1 MVKYSAD
8 QVYKLLSPHS
18 LTEEQRAVVEG
29 ASIDSPT
36 LVIAGAGSGKT
47 ELMTVRVLYLIA
59 NSLAQPG
66 EILGLTFTR
75 KAASELSARV
85 NQALYKLRESEMWP
99 ANLAMDFTP
108 PNITTYNS
116 FGNDI
121 FRKLSLAVGYES
133 DATLLTEAS
142 SVALADELVRHIKGD
157 LHQSLEDWDRNKDYL
172 IDLILS
178 LAAEVTDNQSTS
190 DQMISEL
197 GRFIEHIGSL
207 PKSDKGESGQF
218 QYTVDVID
226 AANLNI
232 VIASLVAE
240 YLALK
245 KRRNL
250 VDFSDQVAL
259 ALSALPQNF
268 DHGYRFVL
276 LDEYQDTSSI
286 QTQLLSR
293 LFRGQAVLAVGD
305 PNQAIYGWRGASS
318 NNLSGYHR
326 DFGSISPAT
335 YQLSKSWRSGQ
346 AVVDAANQLT
356 LALNAAQPDLAPV
369 KLTPGAV
376 DKVNS
381 VTAEVFQDELTE
393 AEAVADWFEK
403 HLDSDKSAA
412 LLLRTKASMPL
423 YAKVISARG
432 IPVEVTG
439 LSGLLQLPEVLDLI
453 SALKV
458 IQRPESGAALMR
470 LLSGPR
476 WRIGPKDLAEL
487 SEMAKR
493 LSRIRSEV
501 TSAMPVTI
509 VEALDEL
516 CRPGALERGNF
527 SAIGGPRL
535 VSAAKLLRKMRSTS
549 NIGLAQFS
557 WVVVRELELDIE
569 MFAHS
574 VQLNPLANLEAFIA
588 RIAEYEQSSLRPSL
602 TGLLSWLD
610 YATDRENFE
619 LPKTGAKKGTVQIM
633 SVHAAKGL
641 EWDLVALAQ
650 LNKGAFPVEGK
661 GAKGWLA
668 AGKLPFALRG
678 DSNVLPVFAFSKA
691 QTQKEANGLYL
702 DFQERNRARQLS
714 EERRLAYVAVTRA
727 KSALHITASHYKLG
741 NKKPREISEFLIE
754 LLDAGLIELVN
765 EIPEVLEFNPLD
777 GRSEQAVWPFDP
789 LGANRGKI
797 EQAAIAVAEAAP
809 ANFKDFTELALL
821 LEERER
827 GSWLTVPE
835 LPQRLSA
842 SKLMQLITD
851 PAGFAEYLARPVPQL
866 FSATAQRG
874 TDFHRLLEEHWKQDL
889 ELSEQDWALEDEDL
903 KANFESSRFASL
915 EPEFIEQSIEF
926 ELAGFIVVCKIDAV
940 FLTDGEYQVVDWKSG
955 SAPKSKEDLD
965 AKAIQL
971 ALYRLAFAKWQG
983 IGVERVKASFFYAAD
998 GKEIV
1003 PTELPS
1009 ESELAQAIERAKT
1022 TRRG

>member
-1 MVKYSAD
+1 MVRFSAD

-29 ASIDSPT
+29 AAIDAPT

-85 NQALYKLRESEMWP
+85 NQALYKLRESDMWP
-99 ANLAMDFTP
+99 SELAIDFTP

-142 SVALADELVRHIKGD
+142 SVALADELVRHIKGE
-157 LHQSLEDWDRNKDYL
+157 LHQSLEEWDRNKDYL
-172 IDLILS
+172 IDLILA
-178 LAAEVTDNQSTS
+178 LAAEVTDNQSS
-190 DQMISEL
+190 SEQMIEVLS
-197 GRFIEHIGSL
+197 GVIAHIGSL
-207 PKSDKGESGQF
+207 PKSDRGEAGQF
-218 QYTVDVID
+218 QYTVDLIA

-259 ALSALPQNF
+259 ALSALPSKF

-318 NNLSGYHR
+318 NNLSGFHA
-326 DFGSISPAT
+326 DFGSTVAST
-335 YQLSKSWRSGQ
+335 FQLSKSWRSGQ

-356 LALNAAQPDLAPV
+356 LALNAAQPELAPV
-369 KLTPGAV
+369 TLTPGLL
-376 DKVNS
+376 DKVNT
-381 VTAEVFQDELTE
+381 VTAEVFQDELSE

-403 HLDSDKSAA
+403 NLDSDKSAA
-412 LLLRTKASMPL
+412 LLLRTKSSMPL
-423 YAKVISARG
+423 YAKVISERG
-432 IPVEVTG
+432 ISVEVTG

-470 LLSGPR
+470 LLAGPR
-476 WRIGPKDLAEL
+476 WRIGPKDLAQL

-493 LSRIRSEV
+493 LSRLRSEV
-501 TSAMPVTI
+501 TAAMPVTI

-516 CRPGALERGNF
+516 CRPGALERANL
-527 SAIGGPRL
+527 SELGGPRM
-535 VSAAKLLRKMRSTS
+535 VSAAKLLRKMRATS
-549 NIGLAQFS
+549 NIGLAQFA

-569 MFAHS
+569 LFAHS
-574 VQLNPLANLEAFIA
+574 AQANPLANLEAFIA

-602 TGLLSWLD
+602 TGLLTWLD
-610 YATDRENFE
+610 YAIERENFE
-619 LPKTGAKKGTVQIM
+619 LPKTGSKKGTVQIM

-650 LNKGAFPVEGK
+650 LNKGSFPVEGK

-668 AGKLPFALRG
+668 AGRLPFELRG
-678 DSNVLPVFAFSKA
+678 DSNVLAKFDYLRA
-691 QTQKEANGLYL
+691 QTQKEANALYL
-702 DFQERNRARQLS
+702 EFQESNRARQLA

-727 KSALHITASHYKLG
+727 KSALHITASHYKQG
-741 NKKPREISEFLIE
+741 NKKPREISEFLVE
-754 LLDAGLIELVN
+754 LLNAGLVQLVN
-765 EIPEVLEFNPLD
+765 EIPEVMESNPLD
-777 GRSEQAVWPFDP
+777 NRTEQTIWPFDP
-789 LGANRGKI
+789 LGSNRASL
-797 EQAAIAVAEAAP
+797 ESAAKLVAASKPAA
-809 ANFKDFTELALL
+809 FQEFTELALL

-827 GSWLTVPE
+827 GNWLAIPE
-835 LPQRLSA
+835 LPRRLSA
-842 SKLMQLITD
+842 SKLMQLITE
-851 PAGFAEYLARPVPQL
+851 PAKFSEYLARPVPQL
-866 FSATAQRG
+866 FSPSAQRG
-874 TDFHRLLEEHWKQDL
+874 TEFHRLLEEHWQLDV
-889 ELSEQDWALEDEDL
+889 ELSDQDWAVDDLDL
-903 KANFESSRFASL
+903 KANFENSRFADLS
-915 EPEFIEQSIEF
+915 PEFVEQSIEF
-926 ELAGFIVVCKIDAV
+926 ELAGLVVVCKIDAV
-940 FLTDGEYQVVDWKSG
+940 FLANDEYQVVDWKSG
-955 SAPKSKEDLD
+955 SSPKNQEELD
-965 AKAIQL
+965 SRAIQL
-971 ALYRLAFAKWQG
+971 ALYRLAVAKWLG
-983 IGVERVKASFFYAAD
+983 VGVERVKASFFFAAD

-1003 PTELPS
+1003 PSNLPS
-1009 ESELAQAIERAKT
+1009 EAELIDAIEKART
-1022 TRRG
+1022 TRRD

>member
-1 MVKYSAD
+1 
-8 QVYKLLSPHS
+8 
-18 LTEEQRAVVEG
+18 
-29 ASIDSPT
+29 
-36 LVIAGAGSGKT
+36 
-47 ELMTVRVLYLIA
+47 
-59 NSLAQPG
+59 
-66 EILGLTFTR
+66 
-75 KAASELSARV
+75 
-85 NQALYKLRESEMWP
+85 
-99 ANLAMDFTP
+99 
-108 PNITTYNS
+108 
-116 FGNDI
+116 
-121 FRKLSLAVGYES
+121 
-133 DATLLTEAS
+133 
-142 SVALADELVRHIKGD
+142 
-157 LHQSLEDWDRNKDYL
+157 
-172 IDLILS
+172 
-178 LAAEVTDNQSTS
+178 
-190 DQMISEL
+190 
-197 GRFIEHIGSL
+197 
-207 PKSDKGESGQF
+207 
-218 QYTVDVID
+218 
-226 AANLNI
+226 
-232 VIASLVAE
+232 
-240 YLALK
+240 
-245 KRRNL
+245 
-250 VDFSDQVAL
+250 
-259 ALSALPQNF
+259 
-268 DHGYRFVL
+268 
-276 LDEYQDTSSI
+276 
-286 QTQLLSR
+286 
-293 LFRGQAVLAVGD
+293 VLAVGD

-326 DFGSISPAT
+326 DFGSATPAT
-335 YQLSKSWRSGQ
+335 FQLSKSWRSGQ

-356 LALNAAQPDLAPV
+356 LALNAEQPDLAPV
-369 KLTPGAV
+369 KLTPGV
-376 DKVNS
+376 VEKVNL
-381 VTAEVFQDELTE
+381 VTAEIFQDELAE
-393 AEAVADWFEK
+393 AEAVADWFEE

-432 IPVEVTG
+432 IAVEVTG

-453 SALKV
+453 CALRV

-516 CRPGALERGNF
+516 CRPGALDRSKF
-527 SAIGGPRL
+527 SVLGGPRL
-535 VSAAKLLRKMRSTS
+535 VSAAKLLRRMRATS

-569 MFAHS
+569 LFAHS
-574 VQLNPLANLEAFIA
+574 AQLNPLANLEAFIS

-610 YATDRENFE
+610 YAIDRENFE

-668 AGKLPFALRG
+668 AGKLPFSLRG
-678 DSNVLPVFAFSKA
+678 DSNVLPEFDYTKA

-702 DFQERNRARQLS
+702 EFQERNRARQLS

-741 NKKPREISEFLIE
+741 NKKPREVSDFLVE
-754 LLDAGLIELVN
+754 LLDAGLIQLVRD
-765 EIPEVLEFNPLD
+765 IPEVLESNPLE

-789 LGANRGKI
+789 LGANRRKV
-797 EQAAIAVAEAAP
+797 EKAAHEVDEATP
-809 ANFKDFTELALL
+809 ASFREFTELALL

-827 GSWLTVPE
+827 GSWLTAPE
-835 LPQRLSA
+835 LPRRLSA
-842 SKLMQLITD
+842 SRLMQLITD

-866 FSATAQRG
+866 FSSSAQRG

-889 ELSEQDWALEDEDL
+889 ELSEQDWAIEDLEL
-903 KANFESSRFASL
+903 KANFENSRFASL

-940 FLTDGEYQVVDWKSG
+940 FQYDGEYQVVDWKSG
-955 SAPKSKEDLD
+955 SSPKSREDLE

-971 ALYRLAFAKWQG
+971 ALYRIAFAKWRG
-983 IGVERVKASFFYAAD
+983 IGVERVKASFFFATD
-998 GKEIV
+998 GQEVV
-1003 PTELPS
+1003 PTGLPS
-1009 ESELAQAIERAKT
+1009 EGDLVQAIEKARTA
-1022 TRRG
+1022 RRD

>member
-1 MVKYSAD
+1 V
-8 QVYKLLSPHS
+8 
-18 LTEEQRAVVEG
+18 
-29 ASIDSPT
+29 
-36 LVIAGAGSGKT
+36 
-47 ELMTVRVLYLIA
+47 
-59 NSLAQPG
+59 
-66 EILGLTFTR
+66 
-75 KAASELSARV
+75 
-85 NQALYKLRESEMWP
+85 
-99 ANLAMDFTP
+99 
-108 PNITTYNS
+108 
-116 FGNDI
+116 
-121 FRKLSLAVGYES
+121 
-133 DATLLTEAS
+133 
-142 SVALADELVRHIKGD
+142 
-157 LHQSLEDWDRNKDYL
+157 
-172 IDLILS
+172 
-178 LAAEVTDNQSTS
+178 
-190 DQMISEL
+190 
-197 GRFIEHIGSL
+197 GSL
-207 PKSDKGESGQF
+207 PKSDKGDPGQF

-240 YLALK
+240 YRALK

-259 ALSALPQNF
+259 ALSALPKDF

-286 QTQLLSR
+286 QTQLLSQ
-293 LFRGQAVLAVGD
+293 LFKGQAVLAVGD

-326 DFGSISPAT
+326 DFGSVAPAT
-335 YQLSKSWRSGQ
+335 FQLSKSWRSGQ

-356 LALNAAQPDLAPV
+356 LSLNAAQPDLAPI

-376 DKVNS
+376 EKVNS
-381 VTAEVFQDELTE
+381 VTAEVFQDELAE
-393 AEAVADWFEK
+393 AEAVANWFEE

-412 LLLRTKASMPL
+412 LLLRTKVSMPL
-423 YAKVISARG
+423 YAKVISSRG
-432 IPVEVTG
+432 IAVEVTG

-453 SALKV
+453 CALRV

-493 LSRIRSEV
+493 LSRIRPEV
-501 TSAMPVTI
+501 TAAMPVTI

-516 CRPGALERGNF
+516 CRPGALERSNF
-527 SAIGGPRL
+527 SALGGPRL
-535 VSAAKLLRKMRSTS
+535 VSAAKLLRKMRATS

-569 MFAHS
+569 LFAHS
-574 VQLNPLANLEAFIA
+574 AQLNPLANLEAFIA

-668 AGKLPFALRG
+668 AGKLPFSLRG
-678 DSNVLPVFAFSKA
+678 DSNVLPEFNYSQA

-702 DFQERNRARQLS
+702 EFQERNRERQLS

-741 NKKPREISEFLIE
+741 NKKPREISEFLVE
-754 LLDAGLIELVN
+754 LLNAGLIRLVRD
-765 EIPEVLEFNPLD
+765 IPEVLESNPLD

-789 LGANRGKI
+789 LGANRSKI
-797 EQAAIAVAEAAP
+797 EQAANQVGEATP
-809 ANFKDFTELALL
+809 ASFREFTELALL

-827 GSWLTVPE
+827 GSWLTAPE
-835 LPQRLSA
+835 LPRRLSA
-842 SKLMQLITD
+842 SRLMQLITN
-851 PAGFAEYLARPVPQL
+851 PAGFAEYLARPTPQL
-866 FSATAQRG
+866 FSTSAQRG

-889 ELSEQDWALEDEDL
+889 ELSDQDWALEDMEL
-903 KANFESSRFASL
+903 RANFENSRFASL

-926 ELAGFIVVCKIDAV
+926 ELAGFVVVCKIDAV
-940 FLTDGEYQVVDWKSG
+940 FHANGEFQVVDWKSG
-955 SAPKSKEDLD
+955 SSPKSKDDLE
-965 AKAIQL
+965 ARAIQL
-971 ALYRLAFAKWQG
+971 ALYRLAFAKWKG
-983 IGVERVKASFFYAAD
+983 IGIDRVQASFFFAAD
-998 GKEIV
+998 GKEVV
-1003 PTELPS
+1003 PAQLPS
-1009 ESELAQAIERAKT
+1009 ESELVQAIEKAKT
-1022 TRRG
+1022 ARRD